1 MNYLEQLVNN
11 LNLDGIYYTPKE
23 LIDKLNTDCIIGNP
37 PYKVW
42 GSGKPTPYHSHLR
55 ALS

>member
-11 LNLDGIYYTPKE
+11 LNLDGIYYTPKQ

-37 PYKVW
+37 PFKV
-42 GSGKPTPYHSHLR
+42 
-55 ALS
+55 